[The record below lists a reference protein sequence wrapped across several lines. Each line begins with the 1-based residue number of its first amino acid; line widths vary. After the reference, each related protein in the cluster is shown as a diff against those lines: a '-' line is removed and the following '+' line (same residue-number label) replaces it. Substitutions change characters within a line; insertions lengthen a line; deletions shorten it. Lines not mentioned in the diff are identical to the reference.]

1 MRKTASL
8 LFILKVVKA
17 PLSIITLS
25 LTAKYF
31 GVSLEKDV
39 WLLAFSF
46 VIMIDLAIWGPIN
59 ETFRTKFV
67 TIKESDSQVK
77 ALEQTRSLLFY
88 IFLGSLVIVGVI
100 ELFAPFVS
108 KLIAPNFTDA
118 ELQIL
123 ITMLRWVAPL
133 LLVNQFMLL
142 GNSILNAYEIFYVP
156 EIATFVSQLTN
167 IIMLILLAPHIG
179 IYSLLLSTVLS
190 TLFQIAFII
199 FYFRKLNIP
208 LFKFQTFKWSDFWY
222 FFIFAIPFFIPYFF
236 GQING
241 VIEKSIASTLGTGIV
256 STIDYARRVPDVISG
271 VLISIVLTI
280 VVPLLTKDFVRKD
293 KDSFNANF
301 ISSFQLGL
309 FLLVAFICFM
319 ITGAPYVN
327 TLLYGNR
334 TISQHSMSEIIELS
348 IYYAVTLIAIF
359 LYILFGMCMMA
370 IGKSR
375 LYAGLGAVAQII
387 VIVLNVLLVKHF
399 GIYIFPISIFI
410 AHFLSAIVMGHNYP
424 YEKMLVVSEFVRY
437 ILYGLVLSLCVYY
450 SFLFVSTISIF
461 DNIIIKLI
469 SIGIIQIIFMIL
481 LGFLFKISELF
492 ILFQKI
498 KARFIR

>member
-1 MRKTASL
+1 MKKTASL
-8 LFILKVVKA
+8 LFVLKVIKA

-46 VIMIDLAIWGPIN
+46 VIMVDLAIWGPIN

-67 TIKESDSQVK
+67 TIKESDSEVK

-88 IFLGSLVIVGVI
+88 IFLGSLLIVGLI

-108 KLIAPNFTDA
+108 KFIAPNFTEA
-118 ELQIL
+118 ESQIL
-123 ITMLRWVAPL
+123 IKMLRWVAPL

-199 FYFRKLNIP
+199 FYFQKLNIP

-222 FFIFAIPFFIPYFF
+222 FFIFALPFFIPYFF

-241 VIEKSIASTLGTGIV
+241 VI
-256 STIDYARRVPDVISG
+256 
-271 VLISIVLTI
+271 
-280 VVPLLTKDFVRKD
+280 
-293 KDSFNANF
+293 
-301 ISSFQLGL
+301 
-309 FLLVAFICFM
+309 
-319 ITGAPYVN
+319 
-327 TLLYGNR
+327 
-334 TISQHSMSEIIELS
+334 
-348 IYYAVTLIAIF
+348 
-359 LYILFGMCMMA
+359 
-370 IGKSR
+370 
-375 LYAGLGAVAQII
+375 
-387 VIVLNVLLVKHF
+387 
-399 GIYIFPISIFI
+399 
-410 AHFLSAIVMGHNYP
+410 
-424 YEKMLVVSEFVRY
+424 
-437 ILYGLVLSLCVYY
+437 
-450 SFLFVSTISIF
+450 
-461 DNIIIKLI
+461 
-469 SIGIIQIIFMIL
+469 
-481 LGFLFKISELF
+481 
-492 ILFQKI
+492 
-498 KARFIR
+498 